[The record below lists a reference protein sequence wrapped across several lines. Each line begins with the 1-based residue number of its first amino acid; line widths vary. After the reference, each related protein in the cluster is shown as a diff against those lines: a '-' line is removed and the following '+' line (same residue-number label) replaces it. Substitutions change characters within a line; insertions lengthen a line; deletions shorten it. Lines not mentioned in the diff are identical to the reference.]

1 MWCREPLS
9 DATYAAN
16 SHVLLHDDSCF
27 RFAAVSDSKATIQLI
42 EPDKTEV
49 PPGASFACMPGA
61 ISCKIS
67 VPIPSVH
74 PSSTH

>member
-1 MWCREPLS
+1 MLCREPLS

-16 SHVLLHDDSCF
+16 AHVLLHDDSCF

-49 PPGASFACMPGA
+49 PPGGPRTIALFLCYPPVLYIASC
-61 ISCKIS
+61 
-67 VPIPSVH
+67 
-74 PSSTH
+74 